1 MTLAALTTV
10 LITAIGLS
18 MDAVAVSIAA
28 GLSATRVGWRQ
39 AALMAATFGFFQAVM
54 PAIGWALGSL
64 GRQWI
69 AAWDHWIAFALLAAI
84 GGKMVWD
91 ALHPDA
97 DDDAPGSDPFA
108 LRRLLLLGVATSI
121 DALAVGVGFSLVE
134 IPLLATVTI
143 IGVTTAALCLPA
155 VLLGRRLGERFAHR
169 AGLIGGLVLIAIGVK
184 LLLDGLL
191 A

>member
-1 MTLAALTTV
+1 MTLTAFTTV
-10 LITAIGLS
+10 FITALGLS

-28 GLSATRVGWRQ
+28 GMSSARVSWRQ
-39 AALMAATFGFFQAVM
+39 AAAMAATFGFFQAVM
-54 PAIGWALGSL
+54 PALGWALGSV
-64 GRQWI
+64 GRQWMS
-69 AAWDHWIAFALLAAI
+69 AWSHWIAFVLLAAI

-91 ALHPDA
+91 ALRPAEAEDTPA
-97 DDDAPGSDPFA
+97 RDPFA
-108 LRRLLLLGVATSI
+108 LRRLFLLGVATSI

-134 IPLLATVTI
+134 IPLFATVAI

-184 LLLDGLL
+184 LLV
-191 A
+191 